1 MTLGELQRLLLP
13 LTLLAVSAVAE
24 AQETPA
30 PRDSIPRGAVA
41 GIVRDERGQ
50 PIADARVGIEALAVQ
65 TRTDS
70 LGRFVL
76 AGLPARSVDVVVR
89 FLGYRPAVATVAV
102 PADRTL
108 NLGIALVPTAERLDA
123 VVIREAILNQVA
135 GLVTTDAGQP
145 IPGVLVDVLGLN
157 RRITTNEDGRFL
169 LTDLDPGSY
178 ILQFRLSGYRVSQY
192 ALRMVPQIDR
202 DITIKLRPLERGDRF
217 SPEVA
222 AQVALETNQRIGFR
236 GALSMVIGRDELE
249 RWDTAPL
256 GVALG
261 GSRAALMLQN
271 VPTACLL
278 LNGYEPLVTQTSGSG
293 FVSAQAMSNSPTSI
307 NPRGNSGAG
316 AAGLPTSRAGGW
328 LNHFRANEV
337 EMVELYE
344 PGSENSRTMC
354 QRFPPS
360 TGCSCPPEPA
370 GIVIWLKR

>member
-1 MTLGELQRLLLP
+1 MMLGRLQRLLLP
-13 LTLLAVSAVAE
+13 LALGAVSAVAA

-30 PRDSIPRGAVA
+30 SRDSIPRGAVA
-41 GIVRDERGQ
+41 GVVRDERGQ

-89 FLGYRPAVATVAV
+89 FLGYRPAIATVTV

-307 NPRGNSGAG
+307 NPRGNAGAG